1 MFDCARNQG
10 IELKDDA
17 HGVVSSL
24 KTCSFCGA
32 SRERGFA
39 VVFEV
44 NLYTTS
50 NRVATFLTLWVEY
63 ASCCLPSVRAG

>member
-10 IELKDDA
+10 IELKDDT
-17 HGVVSSL
+17 HGAVLSL
-24 KTCSFCGA
+24 KSCTFCGA

-44 NLYTTS
+44 CLDI
-50 NRVATFLTLWVEY
+50 TFIEGGYL
-63 ASCCLPSVRAG
+63 